1 MNIVLAHGILG
12 FDKIGSVA
20 YFNGIEKHLKEKYQA
35 NVLVTLV
42 SATGGFV
49 ERGEKLKTQIL
60 DSLGKNGQQPVLNL
74 DEETHIIAHSMG
86 GLDSRYILSP
96 KNEHNIADLITSL
109 TTVGTPHRGSPIAD
123 LFYPLL
129 DGASRFNITALLENQ
144 VRESLEFLG
153 ISADGLR
160 DLTTAVMTAFDNDY
174 IDSDEVH
181 YFWTAGI
188 GRPDILFKL
197 KASAVLWPTYE
208 FIKLTGKTEDDR
220 NNDGAVP
227 LSSARHGEAIGDPW
241 HADHL
246 DEVGHDLDYLPNGT
260 PQNFAYLKKYD
271 EIMDR
276 VASLKKLR
284 KAT

>member
-12 FDKIGSVA
+12 FDKIGPVA
-20 YFNGIEKHLKEKYQA
+20 YFNGIEKYLKENYQA
-35 NVLVTLV
+35 NILVARV
-42 SATGGFV
+42 SATGGIV

-60 DSLGKNGQQPVLNL
+60 DSLGKNGRQSVLNP

-123 LFYPLL
+123 LFNPLL

-144 VRESLEFLG
+144 VRESLQLLG
-153 ISADGLR
+153 ISTDGLR

-188 GRPDILFKL
+188 GRPNVVF

-227 LSSARHGEAIGDPW
+227 LSSASHGEAIGDPW
-241 HADHL
+241 QADHL
-246 DEVGHDLDYLPNGT
+246 DEVGHDLDHLPNGT
-260 PQNFAYLKKYD
+260 PKNFDYLEKYD

-276 VASLKKLR
+276 IASLKKLR
-284 KAT
+284 KAA